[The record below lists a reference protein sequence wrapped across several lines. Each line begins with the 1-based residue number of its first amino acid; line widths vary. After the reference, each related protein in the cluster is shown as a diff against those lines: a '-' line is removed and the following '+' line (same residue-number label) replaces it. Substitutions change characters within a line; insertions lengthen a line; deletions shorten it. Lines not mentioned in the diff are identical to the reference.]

1 MSRLS
6 DQQAYNRAGG
16 INKNSYTS
24 ESFLT
29 RSAPRTFKNT
39 FNNIKQNTLPRAETK
54 LKEKLDGMTPVL
66 SDSQLKVLNE
76 HKYSS
81 TGSTLLDP
89 LFQPYW
95 RWLVLQMPLYL
106 APNLITVIGLIINV
120 ITSSILMLYSPN
132 AKDTVN

>member
-1 MSRLS
+1 MNSMSDPQS
-6 DQQAYNRAGG
+6 YNCAEGR
-16 INKNSYTS
+16 INNSYTS
-24 ESFLT
+24 ESMLT
-29 RSAPRTFKNT
+29 ATRTFKST

-132 AKDTVN
+132 AKDAVN